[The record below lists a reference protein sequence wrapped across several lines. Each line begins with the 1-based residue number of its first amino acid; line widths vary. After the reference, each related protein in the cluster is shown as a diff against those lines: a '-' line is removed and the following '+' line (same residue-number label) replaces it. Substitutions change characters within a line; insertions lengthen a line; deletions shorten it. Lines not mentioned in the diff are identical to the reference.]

1 MTGLRFAL
9 AVSADTSH
17 TSIGQCQS
25 SELYVGTDDDME
37 RRVCDLSKGF
47 AEVLKSIGAPTV
59 QFVHQPVRDLFLEKG
74 F

>member
-1 MTGLRFAL
+1 MTELSFAL

-17 TSIGQCQS
+17 TSIRQCQS
-25 SELYVGTDDDME
+25 SELYVETDDDTE

-47 AEVLKSIGAPTV
+47 AGVLKSNGTPNV
-59 QFVHQPVRDLFLEKG
+59 QFIHHPVKDLFLEKG